1 MEPSFSAGLILDML
15 YAVIKALI
23 SGIIIAA
30 ASEAAKRSPAIG
42 AIILSLPLMSILAF
56 IWLWHDTS
64 DTDRI
69 ASVAQSTFWYVLPS
83 LPLFLI
89 LPALLR
95 GGVGFWTSLGL
106 SCLMTVVLYG
116 AMVWTLSRLGIS
128 L

>member
-1 MEPSFSAGLILDML
+1 ML
-15 YAVIKALI
+15 HAVIKALI

-42 AIILSLPLMSILAF
+42 AVILSLPLMSILAF
-56 IWLWHDTS
+56 IWLWRDTG
-64 DTDRI
+64 DTERI
-69 ASVAQSTFWYVLPS
+69 ASLAQSTFWFVLPT

-95 GGVGFWTSLGL
+95 GGAGFWTSLGL
-106 SCLMTVVLYG
+106 SCLVSLLLYG
-116 AMVWTLSRLGIS
+116 AMVWTLGKLGIT

>member
-1 MEPSFSAGLILDML
+1 ML
-15 YAVIKALI
+15 HAVTKALI

-42 AIILSLPLMSILAF
+42 AIILSLPLTSILAF
-56 IWLWHDTS
+56 IWLWRDTG
-64 DTDRI
+64 DTERI
-69 ASVAQSTFWYVLPS
+69 AALAQSTFWFVLPS

-95 GGVGFWTSLGL
+95 GGAGFWTALGL
-106 SCLMTVVLYG
+106 SCLVSVLLYA
-116 AMVWTLSRLGIS
+116 AMVWTLGKLGVT

>member
-1 MEPSFSAGLILDML
+1 ML
-15 YAVIKALI
+15 YAVVKALI

-30 ASEAAKRSPAIG
+30 ASEAAKRSPALG

-64 DTDRI
+64 DTHRI
-69 ASVAQSTFWYVLPS
+69 ADLSQSTFWFVLPT
-83 LPLFLI
+83 LPLFLV

-95 GGVGFWTSLGL
+95 GGLGFWASLGL
-106 SCLMTVVLYG
+106 SCLLTVLLYG
-116 AMVWTLSRLGIS
+116 AMVWTFGRLGVT

>member
-1 MEPSFSAGLILDML
+1 ML
-15 YAVIKALI
+15 HAVIKALI
-23 SGIIIAA
+23 SGVIIAA

-69 ASVAQSTFWYVLPS
+69 AALSQSTFWFVLPT
-83 LPLFLI
+83 LPLFLV

-95 GGVGFWTSLGL
+95 GGLSFWTSLGL
-106 SCLMTVVLYG
+106 SCLLTVLLYG
-116 AMVWTLSRLGIS
+116 AMVWTLGRLGVT